1 MNFLYQI
8 KEFLR
13 LICDDIAHVS
23 KYTLKVFANGT
34 RVRNIR
40 YNHVRGFVSKPEE
53 LCEGHL

>member
-23 KYTLKVFANGT
+23 KYTLKVFANDT
-34 RVRNIR
+34 RVRDIR
-40 YNHVRGFVSKPEE
+40 YNNVTGFVSKSPE